1 MVFMLDR
8 EFRDIYEVLIKVF
21 DNGNFFWL
29 IIVFVMVYIV
39 DVNDVVLKFVWF
51 FYDFLIL
58 EMVGMNINV
67 GKILVI
73 DDDLGINLKF
83 VFIIVIYWKGLEIY
97 FKVN

>member
-83 VFIIVIYWKGLEIY
+83 VFFIVIYWKGLEIY